1 MQTTATIFILSLPL
15 LSYSQDQ
22 DASKKENQI
31 FNLAETEPAFPGGEE
46 KFKDYITLHLHNT
59 EMAVGRIVVQFVI
72 EVDGT
77 LSDIHIVKGLC
88 SKCDAEAI
96 KVMQNSPRWTPGEKN
111 GRKVRVKY
119 SETIIY

>member
-1 MQTTATIFILSLPL
+1 MKMSVTALILFLYFQ
-15 LSYSQDQ
+15 SYSQGQ
-22 DASKKENQI
+22 DTSKIENQI
-31 FNLAETEPAFPGGEE
+31 FNSAETEPAFPGGEE

-59 EMAVGRIVVQFVI
+59 EMAVGRIVVQFVV

-77 LSDIHIVKGLC
+77 LSDIHVVKGLC

-96 KVMQNSPRWTPGEKN
+96 KVMQNSPRWTPGEKD

-119 SETIIY
+119 SATIIY